1 MPQENEIRSLVRPI
15 EVRADGDEQGS
26 VAAGYAAIFNSRT
39 EIGDWFTEV
48 IAPGA
53 FAESLKTADVRALF
67 DHDSAKVLGRS
78 SAGTLRVSEDDIGLA
93 VEIDLP
99 DTSTGRDVRELLKR
113 GDISGMSF
121 GFRVQKQEWD
131 DTVEPPLRTITQM
144 ELIEVSVVT
153 FPAYGDTSIALRSLE
168 HAKAAAKPQHP
179 AHRRV
184 SARRAA
190 MEQKIRG
197 F

>member
-1 MPQENEIRSLVRPI
+1 MRDAPSITGHQTRTARAASSTCKARWRRLGPIPTAAAPHLMMEVTMPQENEIRSLVRPI

-26 VAAGYAAIFNSRT
+26 VAAGYAATFNSRT

-113 GDISGMSF
+113 GDITGMSF

-131 DTVEPPLRTITQM
+131 DTIDPPL
-144 ELIEVSVVT
+144 
-153 FPAYGDTSIALRSLE
+153 
-168 HAKAAAKPQHP
+168 
-179 AHRRV
+179 
-184 SARRAA
+184 
-190 MEQKIRG
+190 
-197 F
+197 